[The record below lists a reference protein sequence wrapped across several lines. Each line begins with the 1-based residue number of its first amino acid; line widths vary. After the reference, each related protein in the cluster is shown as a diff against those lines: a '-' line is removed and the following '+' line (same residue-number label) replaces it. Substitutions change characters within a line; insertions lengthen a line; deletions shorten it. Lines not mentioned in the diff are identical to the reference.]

1 MVGISVKGVREVK
14 ITGAQVRAARAFL
27 DWTIARLAKEASVGI
42 STVQAVEK
50 FNGEPRVVPTLQW
63 RSDARDEAVAK
74 IVDALEAAGI
84 TFLPER
90 GGSVGLRGRVKS

>member
-1 MVGISVKGVREVK
+1 VKLNKKSASLEV
-14 ITGAQVRAARAFL
+14 VRAVLSSGSSLAFL
-27 DWTIARLAKEASVGI
+27 LSSGLHRSWALA
-42 STVQAVEK
+42 Q
-50 FNGEPRVVPTLQW
+50 
-63 RSDARDEAVAK
+63 AVAK